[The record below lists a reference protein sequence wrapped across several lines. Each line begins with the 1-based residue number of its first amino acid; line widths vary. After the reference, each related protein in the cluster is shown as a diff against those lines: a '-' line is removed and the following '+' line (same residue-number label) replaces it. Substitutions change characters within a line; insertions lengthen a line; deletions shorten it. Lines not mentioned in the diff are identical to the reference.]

1 MCLQF
6 CHLTPEPQSNLMAV
20 IRQLF
25 IFCIRL
31 GIAGAAFGAATVA
44 GVLLYLTPSLPS
56 VDQLRDVHLQTPLK
70 VFASSG
76 ELIGEFGEQRRSP
89 ISYDDIPDHFV
100 HAILSAEDDNF
111 FAHGGV
117 DLMGLLRAASQIVT
131 TGSIQSGG
139 STITMQVAR
148 NFFLS
153 LEQTFTRKFNEI
165 LLALEIE
172 HELTKEEILELYAN
186 KIYLGKRAY
195 GVQAA
200 AQVYYGKD
208 IGELSLAQLAMIA
221 GLPKAPSSSNPIN
234 DPERALIRRNWILG
248 RMLLLGYI
256 DQAEHDLAT
265 SEPVTAAYHGSTVEL
280 DGTWV
285 AEMVREEMVDRFG
298 LSAYEDGYEVVTTID
313 ATLQLTA
320 EAAVRAGVEDYDF
333 RHGFR
338 GEEQRIPAAAMESR
352 ESLADWL
359 GQQPVLGGLVPAAVV
374 DVDDEAAVAGLML
387 SDGQLV
393 QLGWDD
399 GFSSWRRYR
408 TESWQSEIQRI
419 SEVLE
424 VGDLIRLEPRGDHWF
439 LAQVPRVQAG
449 MVAVDPSNGAIQAL
463 VGGYDFYRS
472 RFNRITDANRQPGSN
487 MKPFLYSAALESGY
501 TAASLIN
508 DAPIVFEDAA
518 LEDIW
523 RPENDSGVFYG
534 PTRLRKALYLSRNLV
549 SIRLLRGLG
558 IDAARDHILQYGFEQ
573 DDLPYNLT
581 LALGSQGLEPLKM
594 AAGYSL
600 FANGGYRVEP
610 WFIQEIRNRDGEVI
624 FRADPLTVCA
634 DCVDG
639 FAPSRSDPESEQ
651 ELTAPLLLGQSGSAA
666 IEPVRQA
673 EQVMD
678 PRVAFIMDSILRDV
692 IAKGTGTRAQ
702 VLGRTDIAGKT
713 GTTNGPRDAWF
724 SGYNP
729 DMVATTWLG
738 FDDNS
743 VLGSGEFGG
752 SAALPIWIDFMR
764 VALRDSQEEV
774 RLPPAGLVTVRIDPE
789 TGERTA
795 SDNPNAI
802 FEWFLEENAPSL
814 LPEEGSVNGNGS
826 GFTEQLF

>member
-1 MCLQF
+1 
-6 CHLTPEPQSNLMAV
+6 MAV

-25 IFCIRL
+25 IFCLRL

-70 VFASSG
+70 VFAESG
-76 ELIGEFGEQRRSP
+76 ELIGEFGEQRRTP
-89 ISYDDIPDHFV
+89 ISYEDIPDHFV
-100 HAILSAEDDNF
+100 HAILSAEDDSF
-111 FAHGGV
+111 FDHSGV

-172 HELTKEEILELYAN
+172 HELSKEEILELYAN

-195 GVQAA
+195 GIQAA
-200 AQVYYGKD
+200 SQVYYGKD
-208 IGELSLAQLAMIA
+208 IGELDLAQLAMIA

-234 DPERALIRRNWILG
+234 DPQRALERRNWILG

-256 DQAEHDLAT
+256 DQVEYDGAT
-265 SEPVTAAYHGSTVEL
+265 AQPVTAAYHGSTVEL

-285 AEMVREEMVDRFG
+285 AEMVREEMVNRFG
-298 LSAYEDGYEVVTTID
+298 LAAYEDGYEVVTTVD
-313 ATLQLTA
+313 GELQRSA
-320 EAAVRAGVEDYDF
+320 EAAVRAGVEQYDF

-338 GEEQRIPAAAMESR
+338 GEEQRIPDNAMR
-352 ESLADWL
+352 ILESLSEWL
-359 GQQPVLGGLVPAAVV
+359 DQQPVLSGLVPAAVT
-374 DVDDEAAVAGLML
+374 DVDDEAGVARLML
-387 SDGQLV
+387 PGGELV
-393 QLGWDD
+393 ELGWDQ

-408 TESWQSEIQRI
+408 TESWQSVIESV
-419 SEVLE
+419 SEVLQ
-424 VGDLIRLEPRGDHWF
+424 VGDLIRLEPRGDSWF

-449 MVAVDPSNGAIQAL
+449 MVGLNPDDGSISAL

-487 MKPFLYSAALESGY
+487 MKPFLYAAGLSEGY

-518 LEDIW
+518 LEDVW

-549 SIRLLRGLG
+549 SIRLLRGMG
-558 IDAARDHILQYGFEQ
+558 IDAAREAIIDLGFEP

-581 LALGSQGLEPLKM
+581 LALGSQGLAPLKM
-594 AAGYSL
+594 ATGYAL

-610 WFIQEIRNRDGEVI
+610 WFIREIRDRNGELVYQ
-624 FRADPLTVCA
+624 ANPATVCR
-634 DCVDG
+634 DCDEPVSAAEPTATVNDG
-639 FAPSRSDPESEQ
+639 S
-651 ELTAPLLLGQSGSAA
+651 LLLNPQLQ
-666 IEPVRQA
+666 ENQLPVREAQ
-673 EQVMD
+673 QVMD
-678 PRVAFIMDSILRDV
+678 PRVAFIMDTILRDV
-692 IAKGTGTRAQ
+692 VAKGTGTRAQ
-702 VLGRTDIAGKT
+702 QLGRSDIAGKT

-729 DMVATTWLG
+729 DMVATAWLG
-738 FDDNS
+738 FDDNGL
-743 VLGSGEFGG
+743 LGSGEFGG
-752 SAALPIWIDFMR
+752 SAALPIWMNFMQ
-764 VALRDSQEEV
+764 VVLRDKPEQV
-774 RLPPAGLVTVRIDPE
+774 PVPPPGLVRVRIDPE
-789 TGERTA
+789 TGERA
-795 SDNPNAI
+795 EPGNANAM
-802 FEWFLEENAPSL
+802 FEWFLEENAPAL
-814 LPEEGSVNGNGS
+814 LPQDSFNGSGNGS
-826 GFTEQLF
+826 NGGGVTDGLF

>member
-1 MCLQF
+1 
-6 CHLTPEPQSNLMAV
+6 MAV

-25 IFCIRL
+25 IFCLRL

-70 VFASSG
+70 VFAESG
-76 ELIGEFGEQRRSP
+76 ELIGEFGEQRRTP
-89 ISYDDIPDHFV
+89 ISYEDIPDHFV
-100 HAILSAEDDNF
+100 HAILSAEDDSF
-111 FAHGGV
+111 FEHSGV

-165 LLALEIE
+165 LVALEIE
-172 HELTKEEILELYAN
+172 HELSKEEILELYAN

-195 GVQAA
+195 GIQAA
-200 AQVYYGKD
+200 SQVYYGKD
-208 IGELSLAQLAMIA
+208 IGELDLAQLAMIA

-234 DPERALIRRNWILG
+234 DPQRALERRNWILG

-256 DQAEHDLAT
+256 DQGQYDSAT
-265 SEPVTAAYHGSTVEL
+265 VQPVTAAYHGSTVEL

-285 AEMVREEMVDRFG
+285 AEMVREEMVNRFG
-298 LSAYEDGYEVVTTID
+298 LAAYEDGYEVVTTVD
-313 ATLQLTA
+313 GELQRSA
-320 EAAVRAGVEDYDF
+320 EAAVRAGVEQYDF

-338 GEEQRIPAAAMESR
+338 GEEQRIPDNAMR
-352 ESLADWL
+352 TLESLSEWL
-359 GQQPVLGGLVPAAVV
+359 DQQPVLSGLVPAAVT
-374 DVDDEAAVAGLML
+374 DVDDEAGIARLML
-387 SDGQLV
+387 PGGELV
-393 QLGWDD
+393 ELGWDQ

-408 TESWQSEIQRI
+408 TESWQSVIESV
-419 SEVLE
+419 SEVLQ
-424 VGDLIRLEPRGDHWF
+424 VGDLIRLEPRGDSWF

-449 MVAVDPSNGAIQAL
+449 MVGLNPDDGSISAL

-487 MKPFLYSAALESGY
+487 MKPFLYAAGLSEGY

-518 LEDIW
+518 LEDVW

-549 SIRLLRGLG
+549 SIRLLRGMG
-558 IDAARDHILQYGFEQ
+558 IDAAREAIIDLGFEP

-581 LALGSQGLEPLKM
+581 LALGSQGLAPLKM
-594 AAGYSL
+594 ATGYAL

-610 WFIQEIRNRDGEVI
+610 WFIREIRDRNGELVYQ
-624 FRADPLTVCA
+624 ANPATVCR
-634 DCVDG
+634 DCDEPVSAAEPAATVNNG
-639 FAPSRSDPESEQ
+639 S
-651 ELTAPLLLGQSGSAA
+651 LLLNPQLQ
-666 IEPVRQA
+666 ENQLPVREAQ
-673 EQVMD
+673 QVMD
-678 PRVAFIMDSILRDV
+678 PRVAFIMDTILRDV
-692 IAKGTGTRAQ
+692 VAKGTGTRAQ
-702 VLGRTDIAGKT
+702 QLGRSDIAGKT

-729 DMVATTWLG
+729 DIVATAWLG
-738 FDDNS
+738 FDDNGL
-743 VLGSGEFGG
+743 LGSGEFGG
-752 SAALPIWIDFMR
+752 SAALPIWMNFMQ
-764 VALRDSQEEV
+764 VALRDKPEQV
-774 RLPPAGLVTVRIDPE
+774 PVPPPGLVRVRIDPE
-789 TGERTA
+789 TGERAETG
-795 SDNPNAI
+795 NPSAM
-802 FEWFLEENAPSL
+802 FEWFLEENAPAL
-814 LPEEGSVNGNGS
+814 LPQDSFNGSGNGS
-826 GFTEQLF
+826 NGGGVTDGLF